1 MGVTT
6 KKPARARS
14 VHFTEEM
21 AGYLCVGAPDYAA
34 GWHNGRAAVE
44 GTAAAGA
51 AAGTRLLFHLTIGTY
66 DLDAFLADP
75 QHLCDAMG
83 YVDAPLFG
91 GDRLPVV
98 RGRFNLF
105 APGLSPGRTVMR
117 YRLWFATTDGEP
129 LTLVGF
135 KDVGNDPGLDSW
147 RDTTSLFTRILEGH
161 VEPEQDDEAKER
173 ARGLIV
179 IEPAMFARQ
188 ITTFRGHPTAVLRF
202 GWMFA
207 RSLAKIY
214 WSRPKPRRPR

>member
-1 MGVTT
+1 VTAAPT
-6 KKPARARS
+6 SQESKGRS

-34 GWHNGRAAVE
+34 GWHNGKAAVE
-44 GTAAAGA
+44 GMAADGA
-51 AAGTRLLFHLTIGTY
+51 TGTKLLFHLTIGTH

-75 QHLCDAMG
+75 QHLCQAVG
-83 YVDAPLFG
+83 YISAPLFG
-91 GDRLPVV
+91 GDHLPVV

-117 YRLWFATTDGEP
+117 YRLWFTTASGDP
-129 LTLVGF
+129 LTLIGF
-135 KDVGNDPGLDSW
+135 KDVGNDPGIDSW
-147 RDTTSLFTRILEGH
+147 RDTTCLFTRVVEGH
-161 VEPEQDDEAKER
+161 VEPDEDEAATER

-188 ITTFRGHPTAVLRF
+188 LTTFRGHPAAVLRF

-214 WSRPKPRRPR
+214 WSRPRPRRPR

>member
-1 MGVTT
+1 MTAPTT
-6 KKPARARS
+6 KAATGRS

-34 GWHNGRAAVE
+34 GWHNGKAAVE

-51 AAGTRLLFHLTIGTY
+51 AAGTKLLFHLTIGTD

-75 QHLCDAMG
+75 EHLCEAVG
-83 YVDAPLFG
+83 YIDAPLFG
-91 GDRLPVV
+91 GDHLPVV

-117 YRLWFATTDGEP
+117 YRLWFNTTGGEP

-147 RDTTSLFTRILEGH
+147 RDTTCLFTRILEGH
-161 VEPEQDDEAKER
+161 VEPDGDEAATER
-173 ARGLIV
+173 ARGLVV

-188 ITTFRGHPTAVLRF
+188 LTTFRGHPAAVVRF
-202 GWMFA
+202 SWMFI

-214 WSRPKPRRPR
+214 WSRPRPRRPR

>member
-1 MGVTT
+1 MIRG
-6 KKPARARS
+6 PHDGGGGRS

-21 AGYLCVGAPDYAA
+21 AGFACVGAPDYAA
-34 GWHNGRAAVE
+34 GWHNGKAAVAGDGSE
-44 GTAAAGA
+44 GGPL
-51 AAGTRLLFHLTIGTY
+51 GTRLMFHLTIGTD

-75 QHLCDAMG
+75 QHECGAVG
-83 YVDAPLFG
+83 YVGAPLFG
-91 GDRLPVV
+91 GDRLPVT

-117 YRLWFATTDGEP
+117 YRLWFATTAGDP

-147 RDTTSLFTRILEGH
+147 RDTTCLFTRILEGH
-161 VEPEQDDEAKER
+161 VEPDEDDGVPER
-173 ARGLIV
+173 ARGLVV

-188 ITTFRGHPTAVLRF
+188 LTTFRGHPVAVLRF

-207 RSLAKIY
+207 HSLAKVY
-214 WSRPKPRRPR
+214 WSRPRPRRAR